1 MLPIGIAIGLAAGLL
16 SGLLGIAGGVLMIPL
31 MVLLLHLD
39 QKTAQGTS
47 LAVLLPPTGLFAF
60 IEYYRHGW
68 VNLHLGI
75 GMVIGLT
82 AGAFAG
88 AYLVQFID
96 TNVLRKVFAV
106 FLVLIAIRVWFE

>member
-1 MLPIGIAIGLAAGLL
+1 MFPIGIAIGLAAGLL
-16 SGLLGIAGGVLMIPL
+16 CGLLGIAGGVLMIPL

-47 LAVLLPPTGLFAF
+47 LAVLLPPTGIFAF

-68 VNLHLGI
+68 VNPHLSIAMII
-75 GMVIGLT
+75 GVTL
-82 AGAFAG
+82 GAFAG
-88 AYLVQFID
+88 GYLVQFID

-106 FLVLIAIRVWFE
+106 FLMLIAVRVWFE